1 VFGEPTRSADQELR
15 LELPPTAHS
24 VGEAR
29 RAVGDFASGMG
40 APDADVRL
48 AVSEAVS
55 NSVTH
60 AYRGRQLGTVTIVC
74 RKEPRQLTISVAD
87 DGSGMRP
94 YFESP
99 GLGLGIPLITKLAS
113 EVRFDSS
120 EGGTTVSM
128 SFPRR

>member
-1 VFGEPTRSADQELR
+1 MVGDPTRSAERELR
-15 LELPPTAHS
+15 LELPPSADS

-29 RAVGDFASGMG
+29 RAVGDVASRLGV
-40 APDADVRL
+40 PDADVRL

-60 AYRGRQLGTVTIVC
+60 AFRGGESGTVTIVC
-74 RKEPRQLTISVAD
+74 LTQPDLLTITVAD
-87 DGSGMRP
+87 DGAGMRP
-94 YFESP
+94 SVESP

-120 EGGTTVSM
+120 ERGTTVSM
-128 SFPRR
+128 SFRRR